1 MKCANQKVDWEVHAA
16 LIATVPWEFS
26 KEAKLIVRVVN
37 AQGRAVQGDEFC
49 QVEGSEG
56 VTRTQRI

>member
-1 MKCANQKVDWEVHAA
+1 VDWEVHAA